1 MMGVRNIVLL
11 LLCITVVAPIVL
23 YTDRLGS
30 FESSPSSEF
39 PFSFLFFL
47 NNFFNFRYLFHNDD
61 FR

>member
-39 PFSFLFFL
+39 FFL
-47 NNFFNFRYLFHNDD
+47 NNFFNFGYLFHNDD
-61 FR
+61 FG